1 MITRETIREL
11 ADFQSPAGDAVTFY
25 YQPNTPQDKSH
36 RQEAIMVKD
45 LAKEALRRAERAG
58 KNGPVKASL
67 MKILELAERLHG
79 NQGKTKAV
87 FACATKDLWREF
99 DLPMREAFPTSLLI
113 NSRFHLRPLA
123 ALSESLEKT
132 CVCLV
137 DRNKARVFEMEGE
150 NIQEKED
157 LIGDMTRRVRSD
169 GFDGFDA
176 GHNERR
182 FDQEAAAHYK
192 RVGERLL
199 ERYGNET
206 SDNVILI
213 GCRDEVWSTIERYL
227 HPYVK
232 QRLAGHFVIDPIAS
246 TPDEVR
252 QHALRMLDQYRKSQH
267 RQLLNEVLD
276 EARANNNG
284 ALGLRRVLR
293 SMEQGEAHIL
303 LLGDGFEAEGVECGN
318 CGHIDMRMVE
328 HCAVCGQKTHE
339 IDDMADALIG
349 RALRMRAKVI
359 RIAAN
364 PDFERAGNIGA
375 LLRFRAER
383 SVGGMLA

>member
-1 MITRETIREL
+1 MITREIIREL
-11 ADFQSPAGDAVTFY
+11 ADFQSSDGDAVTFY

-45 LAKEALRRAERAG
+45 LVKEAMRKAERAG
-58 KNGPVKASL
+58 KNGPVRADL
-67 MKILELAERLHG
+67 ARVLDLAEKLRG

-87 FACATKDLWREF
+87 FACASKDFWREF
-99 DLPMREAFPTSLLI
+99 DLPTRDPMSTKLQM
-113 NSRFHLRPLA
+113 NSRFHLRPLS
-123 ALSESLEKT
+123 ALAESLEKT

-137 DRNKARVFEMEGE
+137 DRNKARMFEMEGD

-157 LIGDMTRRVRSD
+157 LIGDMTRRVKSD
-169 GFDGFDA
+169 GFEGFDA

-182 FDQEAAAHYK
+182 FDNEASAHYK

-199 ERYGNET
+199 ERYGYEKCD
-206 SDNVILI
+206 SILI
-213 GCRDEVWSTIERYL
+213 GCRDEVWPAIERHF

-252 QHALRMLDQYRKSQH
+252 QHALKMLEQH
-267 RQLLNEVLD
+267 RQNQRQNLLSEVLD

-293 SMEQGEAHIL
+293 AMEQGEVQSL
-303 LLGDGFEAEGVECGN
+303 LLGDGFQAEGVECGN

-328 HCAVCGQKTHE
+328 NCAVCGQKTHD

-349 RALRMRAKVI
+349 RALRMRVNVV
-359 RIAAN
+359 RIAAS
-364 PDFERAGNIGA
+364 PEFEQAGNIGA

-383 SVGGMLA
+383 SIGEALA